1 MKLYGSFLWIGFSD
15 LKATEPVRGYSLL
28 FTAQSLG
35 VPGTYLL
42 NLERWK
48 DEFTL
53 EPHNGFEPGFPGRF
67 SMWQLEPQLFASPYR
82 IPPLFC
88 WGVGGGGLNLQ
99 PSFQDG
105 GGGRLDR
112 TSTFRGV
119 LLGKRGMTF
128 FRRGVAI
135 FTHKKIKIWNI

>member
-42 NLERWK
+42 NLEKWK

-105 GGGRLDR
+105 GGGL
-112 TSTFRGV
+112 TGPQLLEGCCWERGGWPF
-119 LLGKRGMTF
+119 LGGGLQFSHTK
-128 FRRGVAI
+128 
-135 FTHKKIKIWNI
+135 N